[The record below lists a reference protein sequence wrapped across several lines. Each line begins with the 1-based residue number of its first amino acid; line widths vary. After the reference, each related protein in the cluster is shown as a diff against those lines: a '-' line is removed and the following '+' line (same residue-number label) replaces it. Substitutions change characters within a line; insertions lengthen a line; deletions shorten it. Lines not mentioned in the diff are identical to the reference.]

1 MYVFVL
7 SDLKVKVLCDQ
18 RPFWE
23 DIMAR
28 KQGSAAKGPVAPPV
42 AGGGRDPN
50 RAKILM
56 TDMLKVGLPL
66 GSEDR
71 DRLIVDLSGL

>member
-1 MYVFVL
+1 
-7 SDLKVKVLCDQ
+7 
-18 RPFWE
+18 
-23 DIMAR
+23 MAR

-42 AGGGRDPN
+42 GAGGGRDPN

-66 GSEDR
+66 GVK
-71 DRLIVDLSGL
+71 RLT